1 MTSEEFEAAYQRAQS
16 NYQKAIELMNSDS
29 PFMKA
34 LPEKLDSTK
43 QKLKNR
49 ASEISVCKVGA
60 EGMQRVMLYRDFIT
74 RLSALNT
81 AFANYFQESP
91 GLWKR
96 FNELL
101 DIYGKLCTVNEHFPT
116 TAITAIEWVT
126 QLEET
131 SMKLLQSYREINNRI
146 VPLRQQYHQLMQQAQ
161 PYLN

>member
-34 LPEKLDSTK
+34 LPGNLDSSK
-43 QKLKNR
+43 QKMKNL
-49 ASEISVCKVGA
+49 ANEISVCKVGA
-60 EGMQRVMLYRDFIT
+60 QGVQRIMLYKDFIARFNT
-74 RLSALNT
+74 LNT
-81 AFANYFQESP
+81 GIANYFQESS

-96 FNELL
+96 FQELL
-101 DIYGKLCTVNEHFPT
+101 DVYSKHCTLNEHFPT
-116 TAITAIEWVT
+116 NAVGAKEWVT

-131 SMKLLQSYREINNRI
+131 SVELLQSYREINNRI
-146 VPLRQQYHQLMQQAQ
+146 APLRQQYHQLMQQAQ